1 MPNHQTI
8 KIMQK
13 TVRNKPVDWR
23 KIMRIGLLQWIL
35 AVSLAAGSYA
45 KETAAQS
52 VLSKDMTLTLRN
64 VSLKQALNEI
74 QARAN
79 TRFVYSSRVSVKEN
93 VTIDVKN
100 QKLSR
105 ILDQL
110 LAPRGINYK
119 VINNQIVLAK
129 TRISREESMIPEL
142 EEKLHQ
148 YVLPTEIQVRG
159 TVTSSDGQGTLPGVS
174 IVVKGTSQGT
184 TTDSDGK
191 FEVTVPNVE
200 SALVFSF
207 VGYES
212 QEIVVG
218 NRTEINVTLKADN
231 KALSELVVV
240 GYGTQKRV
248 NLTGA
253 VSQVQSKD
261 LENRPL
267 NNMSQILQG
276 MVPNLNITFSTGQPG
291 SGGSLN
297 VRGETS
303 INGGGPLVLIDGVP
317 GDINRINPG
326 DVESVSVL
334 KDAAASA
341 IYGARGAFGVILVTT
356 KTAKSG
362 KTSVSYSNNFG
373 WSKPT
378 VSTDF
383 LTNGYEHTMLN
394 DEAFKRATGNTYTRY
409 SEEDYAELE
418 ARRYDK
424 TENPAR
430 PWTVVKNVNGKDIYN
445 YYGNYDWWNTIFDM
459 SQPSKQHN
467 LNVSGGTDKINY
479 FVSGSVFQKD
489 GIMRVNKDR
498 YNSYTLR
505 SKINAQLTPWL
516 KISNNTQY
524 FDSKYKYPG
533 LEGGANANFVAI
545 TVHAL
550 PAYAPQ
556 NPDGTPTYNT
566 LKNNYSIGDGLFANL
581 LKGVAG
587 GEKKAH
593 ELTTINT
600 VTIDF
605 TKSWNLVANHSYSFY
620 IADDWYRSAVAQYSI
635 QPGILA
641 TVPNYNVDQLKKT
654 FWFDPINV
662 TNIYTSYNK
671 TLGKHY
677 LGGTLGLNHEN
688 KKHQRLY
695 GARKNLL
702 SESLNDL
709 SLGTGEQLTEGD
721 SYQYSLFG
729 AFFRANY
736 DYLGKY
742 LLEVN
747 GRYDGT
753 SRFGAGR
760 RYGFF
765 PSVSAGWR
773 ISEEGFFDPL
783 KEVVN
788 NLKIRAS
795 YGTLGNQLPPNNN
808 SASYYPYI
816 ATMPTS
822 LSSWITNGQKLNYV
836 NNPNPI
842 SPDLTW
848 EKATTSNIGVDAEF
862 FKSKLNLSLD
872 AYVRKTTD
880 MLIPGKVLPSV
891 FGATVPTQ
899 NAGDLETRGFEL
911 SLSWRD
917 DFKLAGKAFAYNA
930 SFIVSDYKAKITK
943 FDNPNK
949 ILSNRYVGQRIGDM
963 WGYSIEGM
971 FKTNEEA
978 QAYKVDQTIVNK
990 QRLSAPGEWSKLQ
1003 AGDLKFIDVNGDG
1016 KISEGANT
1024 LEDHGDLKI
1033 IGNSLPRFRYGIN
1046 LGASWNGFDISALAQ
1061 GILKRNW
1068 YPGANADK
1076 FWGPYSRPYYSF
1088 IPRDFEK
1095 DVWTPENQDAYFP
1108 LLRGYTALNGGGDLN
1123 SRNDRYMQNIGYLRL
1138 KNVVIGYTLPST
1150 LTKKVRI
1157 PHARIYVSGENLLT
1171 YTPLRSKYIDPEQF
1185 DGDGTNGRT
1194 YPLSK
1199 TISAG
1204 LSINF

>member
-1 MPNHQTI
+1 
-8 KIMQK
+8 MQK
-13 TVRNKPVDWR
+13 TVRNKPLNWR

-35 AVSLAAGSYA
+35 VTLLAGGGYA
-45 KETAAQS
+45 KETTAQS
-52 VLSKDMTLTLRN
+52 LLSKDVTLSLKN
-64 VSLKQALNEI
+64 VSLKEALNRI
-74 QARAN
+74 QEKAN
-79 TRFVYSSRVSVKEN
+79 TQFVYSSRVSVREQ

-105 ILDQL
+105 VLDEL
-110 LAPRGINYK
+110 LTPRGIDYK
-119 VINNQIVLAK
+119 VINEQIVLAK
-129 TRISREESMIPEL
+129 TKATKEESHLNEL
-142 EEKLHQ
+142 EEKLQ
-148 YVLPTEIQVRG
+148 EYTKPLDITVKG
-159 TVTSSDGQGTLPGVS
+159 TVSSSDAQGTLPGVS
-174 IVVKGTSQGT
+174 VVLKGSMQGT
-184 TTDSDGK
+184 TTDNDGK
-191 FEVTVPNVE
+191 FTLTVPNPE
-200 SALVFSF
+200 SVLVFSF
-207 VGYES
+207 VGYIS
-212 QEIVVG
+212 QEVVVG
-218 NRTEINVTLKADN
+218 NRSEVNVTLKTDD
-231 KALSELVVV
+231 KALSEVIVV

-253 VSQVQSKD
+253 VSQVTSKD

-276 MVPNLNITFSTGQPG
+276 MVPNLNITFGSGQPG
-291 SGGSLN
+291 SGGNLN

-303 INGGGPLVLIDGVP
+303 INGGGPLVLIDGIP

-373 WSKPT
+373 WGKPT

-418 ARRYDK
+418 KRRYDK
-424 TENPAR
+424 TENPER

-459 SQPSKQHN
+459 REPSMQHN
-467 LNVSGGTDKINY
+467 LNLSGGNEKVNY
-479 FVSGSVFQKD
+479 FLSGSAFQKD
-489 GIMRVNKDR
+489 GIMRINTDR
-498 YNSYTLR
+498 FNSYTLR
-505 SKINAQLTPWL
+505 TKVNAQLTPWL
-516 KISNNTQY
+516 KVSNNTQY

-533 LEGGANANFVAI
+533 LEGGANSNFVAI
-545 TVHAL
+545 TVHAM
-550 PAYAPQ
+550 PAYAPR
-556 NPDGTPTYNT
+556 NPDGTATYNT

-587 GEKKAH
+587 GEKKVH

-600 VTIDF
+600 VTMDF
-605 TKSWNLVANHSYSFY
+605 TKTWNLVANHSYSFY

-635 QPGILA
+635 QPGIM
-641 TVPNYNVDQLKKT
+641 TPVPNYNTDQMKKT
-654 FWFDPINV
+654 FWFDPMNV
-662 TNIYTSYNK
+662 TNLYTSYNQ

-677 LGGTLGLNHEN
+677 FGGTLGMNYEN

-709 SLGTGEQLTEGD
+709 DLGTGEQLTEGG

-729 AFFRANY
+729 AFFRVNY
-736 DYLGKY
+736 DYMGKY

-753 SRFGAGR
+753 SRFGEGR
-760 RYGFF
+760 RYSFF
-765 PSVSAGWR
+765 PSFSAGWR
-773 ISEEGFFDPL
+773 ISEEKFFEPVRN
-783 KEVVN
+783 VVN

-795 YGTLGNQLPPNNN
+795 YGTLGNQLPSNNN
-808 SASYYPYI
+808 SSSYYPYI
-816 ATMPTS
+816 STMPTS
-822 LSSWITNGQKLNYV
+822 LSNWMTNGQKLNYV

-842 SPDLTW
+842 SSNLTW
-848 EKATTSNIGVDAEF
+848 EKATTSNIGLDADL
-862 FKSKLNLSLD
+862 FKSKLNLSFD
-872 AYVRKTTD
+872 AYIRRTTD
-880 MLIPGKVLPSV
+880 MLIPGKVLPMV
-891 FGATVPTQ
+891 YGATVPTQ
-899 NAGDLETRGFEL
+899 NAGDLETKGFEL
-911 SLSWRD
+911 SINWRD
-917 DFKLAGKAFAYNA
+917 QFKLAGKSFSYNA
-930 SFIVSDYKAKITK
+930 SFILSDYKAKITK

-949 ILSNRYVGQRIGDM
+949 ILSNRYVGQTIGEM
-963 WGYSIEGM
+963 WGYSIDGY

-978 QAYKVDQTIVNK
+978 QAYTVDQTLVNK

-1024 LEDHGDLKI
+1024 LADHGDLKI
-1033 IGNSLPRFRYGIN
+1033 IGNTSPRFRYGIN
-1046 LGASWNGFDISALAQ
+1046 LGASWGGFDFSALAQ
-1061 GILKRNW
+1061 GILRKNW

-1088 IPRDFEK
+1088 IPREFEK
-1095 DVWTPENQDAYFP
+1095 DVWTPENTDAYFP
-1108 LLRGYTALNGGGDLN
+1108 ILRGYTALNGGGDLN
-1123 SRNDRYMQNIGYLRL
+1123 ARNDRYVQNVGYLRL
-1138 KNVVIGYTLPST
+1138 KNVVIGYTIPASI
-1150 LTKKVRI
+1150 TKKVRI
-1157 PHARIYVSGENLLT
+1157 PNARIYVSGENLLT
-1171 YTPLRSKYIDPEQF
+1171 YTPLRTKYIDPEQF

-1194 YPLSK
+1194 YPLAK
-1199 TISAG
+1199 TYSAG

>member
-1 MPNHQTI
+1 
-8 KIMQK
+8 MQK
-13 TVRNKPVDWR
+13 SVPDKPVNWR
-23 KIMRIGLLQWIL
+23 KIMRIGLLQWVL
-35 AVSLAAGSYA
+35 ASLLAGGSYA
-45 KETAAQS
+45 KESAAQS
-52 VLSKDMTLTLRN
+52 ILSKDMSLTLRN
-64 VSLKQALNEI
+64 VSLKEALDEI
-74 QARAN
+74 QDQVSA
-79 TRFVYSSRVSVKEN
+79 RFVYSSRVSLKEHVSIEVKH
-93 VTIDVKN
+93 
-100 QKLSR
+100 QKLGKV
-105 ILDQL
+105 LDQL
-110 LAPRGINYK
+110 LTPNGISFRL
-119 VINNQIVLAK
+119 INDQIVLAR
-129 TRISREESMIPEL
+129 TRTGKEEAVILDL
-142 EEKLHQ
+142 ETRLHN
-148 YVLPTEIQVRG
+148 YVLPVDIAVKG
-159 TVTSSDGQGTLPGVS
+159 TVSSADGQGTLPGVS
-174 IVVKGTSQGT
+174 VVLKGSNQGT
-184 TTDSDGK
+184 TTDTDGK
-191 FEVTVPNVE
+191 FTLTVPNVE
-200 SALVFSF
+200 SILVFSF
-207 VGYES
+207 VGYAS
-212 QEIVVG
+212 QEVVVG
-218 NRTEINVTLKADN
+218 NRTQVDISLQPDN
-231 KALSELVVV
+231 KALSEVVVV

-253 VSQVQSKD
+253 VSQVQAKD

-291 SGGSLN
+291 SSGSLN

-373 WSKPT
+373 WSTPT

-445 YYGNYDWWNTIFDM
+445 YYGNYDWWNTIFNM
-459 SQPSKQHN
+459 SQPSMQHN
-467 LNVSGGTDKINY
+467 LNLSGGTEKVNY
-479 FVSGSVFQKD
+479 FLSGSMFQKD
-489 GIMRVNKDR
+489 GIMRLNTDR

-516 KISNNTQY
+516 KVSNNTQY
-524 FDSKYKYPG
+524 FDSRYKYPG

-550 PAYAPQ
+550 PAYAPR
-556 NPDGTPTYNT
+556 NPDGTATYNT

-587 GEKKAH
+587 GEKKIH

-600 VTIDF
+600 VTLDF
-605 TKSWNLVANHSYSFY
+605 TKNWNLVANHSYSFY
-620 IADDWYRSAVAQYSI
+620 IADDWYRAAVAQYSI
-635 QPGILA
+635 QPGIL
-641 TVPNYNVDQLKKT
+641 TSVPNYNTDQLKRT
-654 FWFDPINV
+654 FWFDPMNV
-662 TNIYTSYNK
+662 VNVFTSYNQ
-671 TLGKHY
+671 TFGKHY
-677 LGGTLGLNHEN
+677 LSGTLGMNSES

-709 SLGTGEQLTEGD
+709 ELGTGEQLTEGG

-729 AFFRANY
+729 AFFRLNY
-736 DYLGKY
+736 DYMGKY
-742 LLEVN
+742 LVEVN

-753 SRFGAGR
+753 SRFGEGR

-773 ISEEGFFDPL
+773 ISEEKFFEPV
-783 KEVVN
+783 KGAVN

-816 ATMPTS
+816 SSMPTS

-836 NNPNPI
+836 NSPNPI
-842 SPDLTW
+842 SPNLTW
-848 EKATTSNIGVDAEF
+848 EKATTSNVGLDADF
-862 FKSKLNLSLD
+862 FKSRLNLSVD
-872 AYVRKTTD
+872 AYIRKTTD
-880 MLIPGKVLPSV
+880 MLIPGKVLPAV
-891 FGATVPTQ
+891 YGATVPTE
-899 NAGDLETRGFEL
+899 NAGDLQTKGFEL
-911 SLSWRD
+911 SLSWRNQT
-917 DFKLAGKAFAYNA
+917 KLAGRIFSYNA
-930 SFIVSDYKAKITK
+930 SFIVSDYKSKITRY
-943 FDNPNK
+943 DNPNK
-949 ILSNRYVGQRIGDM
+949 ILSNRYVGQRIGEM
-963 WGYSIEGM
+963 WGYSIDGM

-978 QAYKVDQTIVNK
+978 QAYTIDQTIVNK
-990 QRLSAPGEWSKLQ
+990 QRLSAPGDWSKLQ
-1003 AGDLKFIDVNGDG
+1003 AGDLKFLDLNGDG

-1024 LEDHGDLKI
+1024 LADHGDLKI
-1033 IGNSLPRFRYGIN
+1033 IGNSSPRFRYGIN

-1061 GILKRNW
+1061 GILRRHW
-1068 YPGANADK
+1068 YPGSNADK

-1088 IPRDFEK
+1088 IPREFEK

-1108 LLRGYTALNGGGDLN
+1108 LLRGYTALNGGGDLQA
-1123 SRNDRYMQNIGYLRL
+1123 RNDRYIQNIGYLRL
-1138 KNVVIGYTLPST
+1138 KNVVIGYTIPPAI
-1150 LTKKVRI
+1150 TKKVRI
-1157 PHARIYVSGENLLT
+1157 PNARVYVSGENLLT

-1185 DGDGTNGRT
+1185 DGDATNGRT

-1199 TISAG
+1199 TFSAG

>member
-1 MPNHQTI
+1 
-8 KIMQK
+8 MQK

-100 QKLSR
+100 QKLSKV
-105 ILDQL
+105 LDQL

-119 VINNQIVLAK
+119 LINNQIVLAK
-129 TRISREESMIPEL
+129 TRVSREESVIPEL
-142 EEKLHQ
+142 EEKLLQ
-148 YVLPTEIQVRG
+148 YVLPTEIRVRG
-159 TVTSSDGQGTLPGVS
+159 TVSSSDGQGTLPGVS

-184 TTDSDGK
+184 TTDGDGK
-191 FEVTVPNVE
+191 FDLTVPNVE

-383 LTNGYEHTMLN
+383 MTNGYEHTMLN

-445 YYGNYDWWNTIFDM
+445 YYGSYDWWNTIFDM
-459 SQPSKQHN
+459 SQPSMQHN

-489 GIMRVNKDR
+489 GIMRINKDR

-524 FDSKYKYPG
+524 FDSKYAYPG

-545 TVHAL
+545 TVHAM
-550 PAYAPQ
+550 PAYAPR
-556 NPDGTPTYNT
+556 NPDGTATYNT

-635 QPGILA
+635 QPGILT

-654 FWFDPINV
+654 FWFDPMNV
-662 TNIYTSYNK
+662 SNIYTSYNQ
-671 TLGKHY
+671 TIGKHFI
-677 LGGTLGLNHEN
+677 GGTLGMNYEN

-709 SLGTGEQLTEGD
+709 NLGTGEQLTDGD

-729 AFFRANY
+729 AFFRLNY
-736 DYLGKY
+736 DYQGKY
-742 LLEVN
+742 LFEMN

-773 ISEEGFFDPL
+773 ISEEEFFDPM
-783 KEVVN
+783 KDVVN

-816 ATMPTS
+816 ATMPTA
-822 LSSWITNGQKLNYV
+822 LSTWITNGQKLNYV

-842 SPDLTW
+842 SSNLTW
-848 EKATTSNIGVDAEF
+848 EKATTSNIGIDAEF

-872 AYVRKTTD
+872 AYIRKTTD

-911 SLSWRD
+911 SLGWRD

-930 SFIVSDYKAKITK
+930 SFILSDYKAKITR

-949 ILSNRYVGQRIGDM
+949 ILSNRYEGQTIGEM
-963 WGYSIEGM
+963 WGYSIDGM
-971 FKTNEEA
+971 FQTNEEA

-1003 AGDLKFIDVNGDG
+1003 AGDLRFVDVNGDG

-1024 LEDHGDLKI
+1024 LADHGDLKI
-1033 IGNSLPRFRYGIN
+1033 IGNSSPRFRYGIN

-1061 GILKRNW
+1061 GVWRRNW
-1068 YPGANADK
+1068 YPGNNADK

-1088 IPRDFEK
+1088 IPREFEK

-1123 SRNDRYMQNIGYLRL
+1123 SRNDRYLQNIGYLRL

-1150 LTKKVRI
+1150 ITKKVRI
-1157 PHARIYVSGENLLT
+1157 PHARIYISGENLLT

-1199 TISAG
+1199 TFSAG

>member
-1 MPNHQTI
+1 
-8 KIMQK
+8 MQK

-100 QKLSR
+100 QKLSKV
-105 ILDQL
+105 LDQL

-129 TRISREESMIPEL
+129 TRVSREESVIPEL
-142 EEKLHQ
+142 EEKLQQ
-148 YVLPTEIQVRG
+148 YVLPTEIQLRG
-159 TVTSSDGQGTLPGVS
+159 TVSSSDGQGTLPGVS

-184 TTDSDGK
+184 TTDGNGK
-191 FEVTVPNVE
+191 FEITVPNVE

-207 VGYES
+207 VGYVS

-218 NRTEINVTLKADN
+218 NRTEINVTLQADN

-253 VSQVQSKD
+253 VSQVQAKD

-291 SGGSLN
+291 KGGALN

-303 INGGGPLVLIDGVP
+303 ISGSAPPLVLIDGIP
-317 GDINRINPG
+317 GDLNRINPG

-356 KTAKSG
+356 KTAKNG
-362 KTSVSYSNNFG
+362 KTTVSYSNNFG

-378 VSTDF
+378 IHTNF
-383 LTNGYEHTMLN
+383 MTNGYEYVKIN
-394 DEAFKRATGNTYTRY
+394 DEAFTRATGNSYTRY
-409 SEEDYAELE
+409 SEEDYKEIE

-430 PWTVVKNVNGKDIYN
+430 PWVVVKNVNGKDIYN

-459 SQPSKQHN
+459 KQPSQQHN
-467 LNVSGGTDKINY
+467 VNLSGGTDKVNY
-479 FVSGSVFQKD
+479 FLSGSLFSKD
-489 GIMRVNKDR
+489 GIMRVNTDNFK
-498 YNSYTLR
+498 SYTLR

-516 KISNNTQY
+516 KVSNNTQY
-524 FDSKYKYPG
+524 FDSRYKYPG
-533 LEGGANANFVAI
+533 LENGANANFVAI

-550 PAYAPQ
+550 PIYAPR

-587 GEKKAH
+587 GEQKVH

-600 VTIDF
+600 VELSLA
-605 TKSWNLVANHSYSFY
+605 KNWNVTANHSYSFY
-620 IADDWYRSAVAQYSI
+620 ITDDWYRSAVATYSV
-635 QPGILA
+635 QPGVLT
-641 TVPNYNVDQLKKT
+641 TVPNYNTDQLKKT
-654 FWFDPINV
+654 FWFDPQNV
-662 TNIYTSYNK
+662 VNVFSSYNH
-671 TLGKHY
+671 TFGKHY
-677 LGGTLGLNHEN
+677 VSATAGINYETR
-688 KKHQRLY
+688 KHQVLA
-695 GARKNLL
+695 GSRKNLL
-702 SESLNDL
+702 SENINDL
-709 SLGTGEQLTEGD
+709 NLGTGEQLVSGGAYE
-721 SYQYSLFG
+721 YELFG

-742 LLEVN
+742 LFEIN
-747 GRYDGT
+747 GRLDGT
-753 SRFGAGR
+753 SRFGNGR
-760 RYGFF
+760 RNGFF

-773 ISEEGFFDPL
+773 ISEENFF
-783 KEVVN
+783 ESARNTVN

-795 YGTLGNQLPPNNN
+795 YGTLGNQLPPKFNDNPT
-808 SASYYPYI
+808 SASFYPYI
-816 ATMPTS
+816 SMMPTAQS
-822 LSSWITNGQKLNYV
+822 TWITNGQKLQYV
-836 NNPNPI
+836 GSPAPI
-842 SPDLTW
+842 SAGLTW
-848 EKATTSNIGVDAEF
+848 ESATTT
-862 FKSKLNLSLD
+862 NLGLD
-872 AYVRKTTD
+872 ATLLKNRLNISFDGYIRNTTGI
-880 MLIPGKVLPSV
+880 LVPGQVLPSV
-891 FGATVPTQ
+891 YGANVPTQ
-899 NAGDLETRGFEL
+899 NAGNIQTKGFEV
-911 SLSWRD
+911 SLGWADR
-917 DFKLAGKAFAYNA
+917 FNVAGKPLSYNV
-930 SFIVSDYKAKITK
+930 SFVVSDSKSEVTK
-943 FDNPNK
+943 YDNPNK
-949 ILSNRYVGQRIGDM
+949 TLSNPYVGQEIGEV
-963 WGYSIEGM
+963 WGYQIDGM
-971 FKTNEEA
+971 FQSNEEA
-978 QAYKVDQTIVNK
+978 KAYKVDQTIVNK
-990 QRLSAPGEWSKLQ
+990 QRLSAPGDWSKLQ
-1003 AGDLKFIDVNGDG
+1003 AGDLKFADLNNDG
-1016 KISEGANT
+1016 KIDQGANT
-1024 LEDHGDLKI
+1024 LADHGDMKKV
-1033 IGNSLPRFRYGIN
+1033 GNNRARYRYGIN
-1046 LGASWNGFDISALAQ
+1046 VGASWNGFDISALAQ
-1061 GILKRNW
+1061 GILRKNW
-1068 YPGANADK
+1068 YPGNNADK

-1088 IPRDFEK
+1088 IPEDFGS
-1095 DVWTPENQDAYFP
+1095 DIWTPENPNAYFP
-1108 LLRGYTALNGGGDLN
+1108 VLRGYTALNDGGDL
-1123 SRNDRYMQNIGYLRL
+1123 RAPNDRYIQNVGYLRL
-1138 KNVVIGYTLPST
+1138 KNVVIGYTVPEKISKL
-1150 LTKKVRI
+1150 VRI
-1157 PHARIYVSGENLLT
+1157 PRARIYISGENLLT
-1171 YTPLRSKYIDPEQF
+1171 YTPLRSKYIDPEAF
-1185 DGDGTNGRT
+1185 DGDATNGRT
-1194 YPLSK
+1194 YPMSK

-1204 LSINF
+1204 LNITF

>member
-1 MPNHQTI
+1 
-8 KIMQK
+8 MQK
-13 TVRNKPVDWR
+13 SVRNKPVDWR
-23 KIMRIGLLQWIL
+23 KIMRIGLLQWII

-64 VSLKQALNEI
+64 VSLKEALNEI
-74 QARAN
+74 QARVN

-93 VTIDVKN
+93 VTIEVKN
-100 QKLSR
+100 QKLSKV
-105 ILDQL
+105 LDQL
-110 LAPRGINYK
+110 LGPRGINYR

-129 TRISREESMIPEL
+129 TRISKEESMIPDL
-142 EEKLHQ
+142 EEKLQQ
-148 YVLPTEIQVRG
+148 YVLPTEIQVKG
-159 TVTSSDGQGTLPGVS
+159 TVTSADGQGTLPGVS

-184 TTDSDGK
+184 TTDGNGK
-191 FEVTVPNVE
+191 FEITVPNVE
-200 SALVFSF
+200 SSLVFSF
-207 VGYES
+207 VGYVS
-212 QEIVVG
+212 QEILVG
-218 NRTEINVTLKADN
+218 NRTDINVTLQADN

-253 VSQVQSKD
+253 VTQIQSKD

-276 MVPNLNITFSTGQPG
+276 MIPNLNITFSTGQPG

-303 INGGGPLVLIDGVP
+303 INGGGPLVLIDGIP
-317 GDINRINPG
+317 GDINRINPN

-341 IYGARGAFGVILVTT
+341 IYGARGAFGVVLVTT

-383 LTNGYEHTMLN
+383 MTNGYEHTMLN

-409 SEEDYAELE
+409 SEEDYAELA
-418 ARRYDK
+418 ARKNDK

-445 YYGNYDWWNTIFDM
+445 YYGSYDWWNTIFNM
-459 SQPSKQHN
+459 TQPSKQHN
-467 LNVSGGTDKINY
+467 LNVSGGTDKVNY
-479 FVSGSVFQKD
+479 FLSGSVFQKD
-489 GIMRVNKDR
+489 GIMRINTDR
-498 YNSYTLR
+498 FNSYTLR
-505 SKINAQLTPWL
+505 TKVNAQLTPWL
-516 KISNNTQY
+516 KVSNNTQY

-533 LEGGANANFVAI
+533 LEGGANSNFVAI

-550 PAYAPQ
+550 PVYAPR
-556 NPDGTPTYNT
+556 NPDGTATYNT

-587 GEKKAH
+587 GEKKIH
-593 ELTTINT
+593 ELTTINSVT
-600 VTIDF
+600 VDF

-641 TVPNYNVDQLKKT
+641 AVPNYNTDQLKKT
-654 FWFDPINV
+654 LWFDPMNVINV
-662 TNIYTSYNK
+662 FSSFNH

-677 LGGTLGLNHEN
+677 IGATAGINYET
-688 KKHQRLY
+688 KKHQVLT
-695 GARKNLL
+695 GSRKNLL

-709 SLGTGEQLTEGD
+709 NLGTGEQLVNGG
-721 SYQYSLFG
+721 SYKYSLFG
-729 AFFRANY
+729 AFFRLNY
-736 DYLGKY
+736 DFLGKY
-742 LLEVN
+742 LLEMN

-753 SRFGAGR
+753 SRFGEGR

-773 ISEEGFFDPL
+773 ISEENFFEPV
-783 KEVVN
+783 KGVVN
-788 NLKIRAS
+788 NFKVRAS
-795 YGTLGNQLPPNNN
+795 YGTLGNQLPANNN
-808 SASYYPYI
+808 SASFYPYI
-816 ATMPTS
+816 STMPTA
-822 LSSWITNGQKLNYV
+822 LSSWITNGQKLSYV
-836 NNPNPI
+836 DSPNPI
-842 SPDLTW
+842 SAGLTW
-848 EKATTSNIGVDAEF
+848 EKATTSNIGIDADF
-862 FKSKLNLSLD
+862 LKNRLNLVVD

-891 FGATVPTQ
+891 YGATVPTE
-899 NAGDLETRGFEL
+899 NAGDLRTRGFEL
-911 SLSWRD
+911 SLGWRD
-917 DFKLAGKAFAYNA
+917 DFKLAGKSFAYNA
-930 SFIVSDYKAKITK
+930 SFIVSDYRSTITK
-943 FDNPNK
+943 YDNPNK
-949 ILSNRYVGQRIGDM
+949 ILSSRYEGQTIGEM
-963 WGYSIEGM
+963 WGYSIDGV
-971 FKTNEEA
+971 FKTNDEA

-1003 AGDLKFIDVNGDG
+1003 AGDLKFKDLNGDG

-1024 LEDHGDLKI
+1024 LADHGDLRI
-1033 IGNSLPRFRYGIN
+1033 IGNANPRFRYGIN
-1046 LGASWNGFDISALAQ
+1046 LGASWNGFDFSALAQ

-1088 IPRDFEK
+1088 IPENFND
-1095 DVWTPENQDAYFP
+1095 DVWTPDNQDAYFP

-1123 SRNDRYMQNIGYLRL
+1123 ARNDRYLQNIGYLRL
-1138 KNVVIGYTLPST
+1138 KNVVIGYTIPAH

-1171 YTPLRSKYIDPEQF
+1171 YTPLRNKYIDPEQF
-1185 DGDGTNGRT
+1185 DGDVTNGRT

-1199 TISAG
+1199 TISTG
-1204 LSINF
+1204 LTVNF